1 MSAALLHTDACTNRR
16 TYGDAY
22 CVSFFA
28 ASMASIACPR
38 YALGCLLTAKCTC
51 LARTYIKF
59 ACGAMMERMV
69 VGTGII
75 YNGNLGSHFH
85 FFRLGCKAYF
95 TFAQDRCHIFI
106 LLAHDDSWLSTLS
119 QLVLPVYTGYIYI
132 FTNSE
137 SQTSEIQ
144 NHKIHELMWREV

>member
-119 QLVLPVYTGYIYI
+119 QVHNLYYPYRPGIYI
-132 FTNSE
+132 FTIFRITNFRNSE
-137 SQTSEIQ
+137 SQDP
-144 NHKIHELMWREV
+144 